1 MTTPRAGNPKE
12 SPEARPRMAFMVA
25 GTRQY
30 QGRTM
35 KESHAHLNITPRE
48 WDRMVTIFKEILAK
62 HKLPATE
69 TQELLDIV
77 ESTKADN
84 VVSGG

>member
-1 MTTPRAGNPKE
+1 
-12 SPEARPRMAFMVA
+12 
-25 GTRQY
+25 
-30 QGRTM
+30 M